1 VSKLNPKIG
10 SKIGPENGATKWEKT
25 IALGPKLG
33 LKIGP
38 QNGTFFN
45 CIIQK

>member
-1 VSKLNPKIG
+1 LGPKLGLKM
-10 SKIGPENGATKWEKT
+10 GPQNGKKT

-33 LKIGP
+33 LKIGT